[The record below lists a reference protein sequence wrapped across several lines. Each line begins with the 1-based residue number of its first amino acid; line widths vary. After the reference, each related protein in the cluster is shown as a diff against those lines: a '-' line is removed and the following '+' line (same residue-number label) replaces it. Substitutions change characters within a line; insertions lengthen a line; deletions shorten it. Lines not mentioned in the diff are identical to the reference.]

1 MQIGAGVVSGGARK
15 HLEIEPGTPPGV
27 LFEVKHPQLVIFD
40 LFNVKY
46 NYNKDIYLNIGQK

>member
-27 LFEVKHPQLVIFD
+27 LFEVKHPQLVNIILLKLNKD
-40 LFNVKY
+40 L
-46 NYNKDIYLNIGQK
+46 NKDIYLNIGQK